1 MNEATENPEAA
12 ESPPAEEQPQSAPK
26 RRASAAAEGRATRRP
41 PVAAD
46 AAETQTEATV
56 EDEPPVAD
64 LPPVAREEAAPFVEA
79 GRPAGPPGP
88 AGAGRPDKRRHGR
101 YPPRRKVCAFCVDH
115 VATIDYKDV
124 GKLRRYL
131 SDRGKIEPRRKTGTC
146 AKHQRRLTMA
156 LKRARHIALLP
167 YTAEHIRLT
176 GAFVPRS

>member
-12 ESPPAEEQPQSAPK
+12 ESPPADEKPQSAPK
-26 RRASAAAEGRATRRP
+26 RRTSAAAEGKATRQP

-46 AAETQTEATV
+46 AAETQAEATV
-56 EDEPPVAD
+56 EDKPAVEE
-64 LPPVAREEAAPFVEA
+64 LPPVAREAAPYAEA
-79 GRPAGPPGP
+79 GRPTGRPGP
-88 AGAGRPDKRRHGR
+88 AGERPDKRRHGR

-115 VATIDYKDV
+115 VAHIDYKDV